1 MTKLCALVA
10 VACALLPSAGYA
22 SCTVSGT
29 IPEVV
34 VFSTGATIDVR
45 ANAPGATTYI
55 FTTTNAFFSTAALVA
70 QSSHMH
76 VTVYGNRTACGAV
89 SGGESTGGNVS
100 IIDVSP

>member
-10 VACALLPSAGYA
+10 VACALLPSAGY
-22 SCTVSGT
+22 SDCIVTGT

-34 VFSTGATIDVR
+34 VFSTGATINVR
-45 ANAPGATTYI
+45 ANGPGATTYT
-55 FTTTNAFFSTAALVA
+55 FTTTNTFFSTAALVA

-76 VTVYGNRTACGAV
+76 VRVYGNRSACSAV
-89 SGGESTGGNVS
+89 IGGESTGGNVT